1 MQFHSPLNVDLS
13 TAARAKIF
21 RTQRVN
27 GAISHAKQ
35 SARRYAAV
43 VAQRADSLYA
53 TKVSDILGGEASIA
67 HTMGIY
73 GVRPALRVY
82 AAKMVIRLISE
93 RAVR

>member
-13 TAARAKIF
+13 TAQRAVIF
-21 RTQRVN
+21 RNQRVN

-35 SARRYAAV
+35 SARKYANI

-53 TKVSDILGGEASIA
+53 TKVSDILGTEASIA

-73 GVRPALRVY
+73 GVRPALRTY
-82 AAKMVIRLISE
+82 AAKIVLRLISE